1 MAYQWFTLFSY
12 FILNF
17 IVGLNYFN
25 APKSLEI
32 LLGLEVEEDNYYIF
46 ELGFLIFYI
55 FIAPVCFNFLW
66 RSFYWS
72 IWVTWMVATAGLWI
86 KCYGKYKLDSYFLV
100 FGHCLVL
107 LTSIITIPACGT
119 LTIKYFHETHHLF
132 VLCIGYLASP
142 IGLSFSYLSNT
153 YLSDNRSSLV
163 ESILISFFGLLFLI
177 FSEKDKPFIRQPYKG
192 IQQSWKYLLK
202 NKERKILWIS
212 TSIGQAGILSILTM
226 FDKLEK
232 YAYDPETICVFAI
245 SFSVFS
251 FLGAL
256 IFFLASTTYY
266 RFVVILK
273 STIFIAIIAVV
284 FWAFSVNLQ
293 YSSMIYCVIAGVFML
308 GGFPLRIKALL
319 NSGSTMLQPVMINMM
334 FYLSTII
341 LVLLRILILK
351 LEEHLGISVLT
362 SCSVIELLSATAFLS
377 EYSPFEIEKQ
387 QDSLD
392 NHSN

>member
-1 MAYQWFTLFSY
+1 
-12 FILNF
+12 
-17 IVGLNYFN
+17 
-25 APKSLEI
+25 
-32 LLGLEVEEDNYYIF
+32 
-46 ELGFLIFYI
+46 
-55 FIAPVCFNFLW
+55 
-66 RSFYWS
+66 
-72 IWVTWMVATAGLWI
+72 
-86 KCYGKYKLDSYFLV
+86 
-100 FGHCLVL
+100 
-107 LTSIITIPACGT
+107 
-119 LTIKYFHETHHLF
+119 
-132 VLCIGYLASP
+132 
-142 IGLSFSYLSNT
+142 
-153 YLSDNRSSLV
+153 
-163 ESILISFFGLLFLI
+163 
-177 FSEKDKPFIRQPYKG
+177 
-192 IQQSWKYLLK
+192 
-202 NKERKILWIS
+202 
-212 TSIGQAGILSILTM
+212 M

-232 YAYDPETICVFAI
+232 YAYDPETICLFAI